1 MRGICPGNVLKY
13 ESTER
18 KENSRM
24 KRNGRPLQE
33 QELGMVAGGQEAA
46 KAPLLHI
53 VPIPALRLDQIK
65 VDFQMTNRES
75 L

>member
-1 MRGICPGNVLKY
+1 MKY

-33 QELGMVAGGQEAA
+33 QELAMVAGGQEAA